1 AAELWDSHM
10 EKSRDKV
17 NITPDLNKGKETV
30 IPLHI
35 TRLDMREVDQ
45 SSYVARLKL
54 KKPSNIPP
62 STLPLHLPV
71 IGLDVNKPDNLHCLM
86 IMQNVKHRNVLQMEA
101 VKQIVIGEAKT
112 PVLAMFVESFTGRLP
127 ALLRKMKLGGMS
139 DILPSVEL
147 ADVVR

>member
-1 AAELWDSHM
+1 M
-10 EKSRDKV
+10 
-17 NITPDLNKGKETV
+17 

-62 STLPLHLPV
+62 STLPLH
-71 IGLDVNKPDNLHCLM
+71 LDVNKPDNLHCLM